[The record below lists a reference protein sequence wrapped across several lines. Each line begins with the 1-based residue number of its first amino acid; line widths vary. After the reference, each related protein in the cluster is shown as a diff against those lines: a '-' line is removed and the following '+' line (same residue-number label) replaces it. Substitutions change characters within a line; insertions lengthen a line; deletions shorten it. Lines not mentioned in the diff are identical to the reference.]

1 MKKIFL
7 CFISL
12 LLLTACSLNLTE
24 KEESEEHISW
34 VEEQLENMTLEEKIG
49 QMLIVS
55 DYSTEVDEELL
66 NKLNEVKPGGFILFS
81 ENFESYTQ
89 ASKLIADIYSTS
101 EIPMFISIDQEG
113 GRVQRIK
120 SLSDTEASIIPSM
133 YQLGLTNDS
142 GLAYEVGRVVGEEL
156 RVFNINMNFA
166 PVLDIYSNPENT
178 VIGDRSF
185 GSTSLLVSKMALSF
199 SEGLESTGVISVYK
213 HFPGHGDTFEDSH
226 DELPVISKTKEEL
239 MNLELKPFTEA
250 INSGA
255 DVIMVGHL
263 AAPAITNDYTPASLS
278 KEIIT
283 DLLKEELGFDGL
295 VITDALNMN
304 ALTNEYT
311 EEEIYIEA
319 INAGVDILLMPDF
332 DTDTIVII
340 ENAVLNGEITE
351 EEINDSVEKILELK
365 YEKLFTENNYTKE
378 YLGSEEH
385 KNVISKITTE

>member
-34 VEEQLENMTLEEKIG
+34 VEEQLENMTLEEKIE

-142 GLAYEVGRVVGEEL
+142 GLA
-156 RVFNINMNFA
+156 
-166 PVLDIYSNPENT
+166 
-178 VIGDRSF
+178 
-185 GSTSLLVSKMALSF
+185 
-199 SEGLESTGVISVYK
+199 
-213 HFPGHGDTFEDSH
+213 
-226 DELPVISKTKEEL
+226 
-239 MNLELKPFTEA
+239 
-250 INSGA
+250 
-255 DVIMVGHL
+255 
-263 AAPAITNDYTPASLS
+263 
-278 KEIIT
+278 
-283 DLLKEELGFDGL
+283 
-295 VITDALNMN
+295 
-304 ALTNEYT
+304 
-311 EEEIYIEA
+311 
-319 INAGVDILLMPDF
+319 
-332 DTDTIVII
+332 
-340 ENAVLNGEITE
+340 
-351 EEINDSVEKILELK
+351 
-365 YEKLFTENNYTKE
+365 
-378 YLGSEEH
+378 
-385 KNVISKITTE
+385 